1 MEIISKIFKRITAGS
16 LLAFGATFQNLAIWK
31 RDNASEMTFF
41 YPSTWTALNC
51 ILLHIVNKTK
61 GRTNFI
67 TLLDFDVLLL
77 IIVTKALLSV
87 LNKILFPS
95 NFNVQ
100 VNKARTMGTN
110 SKRVI
115 SLIISEPDQF
125 SGHFHWIHSPPK

>member
-1 MEIISKIFKRITAGS
+1 
-16 LLAFGATFQNLAIWK
+16 
-31 RDNASEMTFF
+31 
-41 YPSTWTALNC
+41 
-51 ILLHIVNKTK
+51 VNKTK

-87 LNKILFPS
+87 LNKSLFPS
-95 NFNVQ
+95 NVNVQ

-125 SGHFHWIHSPPK
+125 SGHFH